1 MKFRM
6 NKSKVDFYNYA
17 TIFLASFPVLG
28 LKKTSLA
35 IILWSFF
42 SLVIL
47 FSEKTYRSIL
57 KKEKMDML
65 VLSSYFLG
73 FLISFFFIDDKILAT
88 KFLEKNISF
97 LIFPFFMIANKN
109 LIYTNTLK
117 NTIQV
122 FVLSNI
128 ILAAYIW
135 IVILSNGYLKVMKS
149 DTYYNPIIRNF
160 FSDISEIHLPYLGIL
175 FVFSSFILLRDIFS
189 STIKITYLNIL
200 RCFCIGL
207 LIFSV
212 ISFAAR
218 LALVLFL
225 LISLFL
231 LFKMA
236 TSIYSKLIFIGCLV
250 SVVFLVFAI
259 PSSKK
264 RIDEICNTK
273 LILPNKNQKSEE
285 VNFRYGI
292 YHCAILILKENWIT
306 GVGPGNVQKDLN
318 NCYSGYSYKNYDD
331 YSKIDYNSHNQYL
344 DILLKYGIFG
354 LGLFFVF
361 LFWGIGNTNL
371 FYRIFLFLIVMAML
385 TENILERQV
394 GIVFF
399 TFFNSL
405 FFINRTNYFE
415 KSIN

>member
-1 MKFRM
+1 MK
-6 NKSKVDFYNYA
+6 KSKVDFYNYA
-17 TIFLASFPVLG
+17 TMFLASFPILG

-35 IILWSFF
+35 IILWSVF
-42 SLVIL
+42 SLIIL
-47 FSEKTYRSIL
+47 FSEKTYRSIQ
-57 KKEKMDML
+57 KKDKIDML

-73 FLISFFFIDDKILAT
+73 FVISFFLIDDKILAT

-97 LIFPFFMIANKN
+97 LIFPVFMIANKN
-109 LIYTNTLK
+109 LIHKDTLRK
-117 NTIQV
+117 AIQV
-122 FVLSNI
+122 FILSNI
-128 ILAAYIW
+128 ILAIYIW
-135 IVILSNGYLKVMKS
+135 IVIFSKGYLKVMES

-160 FSDISEIHLPYLGIL
+160 FSDISEIHLPYLGVL
-175 FVFSSFILLRDIFS
+175 FVFSSLILLRDVFS

-200 RCFCIGL
+200 RCFGIGL

-218 LALVLFL
+218 LALILFL

-236 TSIYSKLIFIGCLV
+236 TSVWSKFIFIGCLIF
-250 SVVFLVFAI
+250 VVLLAFAI

-292 YHCAILILKENWIT
+292 YHCASLILRENWVT

-318 NCYSGYSYKNYDD
+318 TCYSGYTYKNYDD

-354 LGLFFVF
+354 LALFFVF
-361 LFWGIGNTNL
+361 LFWGISNTNYSYL
-371 FYRIFLFLIVMAML
+371 IFLFLIIMAML
-385 TENILERQV
+385 TENILDRQV

-405 FFINRTNYFE
+405 FFIKRTSYFE
-415 KSIN
+415 KSLN

>member
-1 MKFRM
+1 M
-6 NKSKVDFYNYA
+6 NKRKIDFYNYA
-17 TIFLASFPVLG
+17 TIFLASFPILG
-28 LKKTSLA
+28 LKKASLA
-35 IILWSFF
+35 IILWSVF

-57 KKEKMDML
+57 KKDKIDML
-65 VLSSYFLG
+65 VLSSYYLG
-73 FLISFFFIDDKILAT
+73 FIISFFFIDDKTLAT

-97 LIFPFFMIANKN
+97 LIFPVFMIANKN
-109 LIYTNTLK
+109 LIYRDTLK
-117 NTIQV
+117 KALQV
-122 FVLSNI
+122 FILSNI

-135 IVILSNGYLKVMKS
+135 IVILSNGYLKVMES

-160 FSDISEIHLPYLGIL
+160 FSDISEIHLPYLGML
-175 FVFSSFILLRDIFS
+175 YVFSSVILLREIFLS
-189 STIKITYLNIL
+189 KVKITYFNIL
-200 RCFCIGL
+200 RCFGIGL

-218 LALVLFL
+218 LSLILFL
-225 LISLFL
+225 LISLLL

-236 TSIYSKLIFIGCLV
+236 ASIWSKIIFAGCLLSIV
-250 SVVFLVFAI
+250 LLAFAI

-264 RIDEICNTK
+264 RIDEIRHTK

-292 YHCAILILKENWIT
+292 YHCASLILKENWIT

-318 NCYSGYSYKNYDD
+318 TCYSGYNYKNYDD

-354 LGLFFVF
+354 LALFFVF
-361 LFWGIGNTNL
+361 LFWGIANTNL
-371 FYRIFLFLIVMAML
+371 SYRIFLFLILMAML
-385 TENILERQV
+385 TENILDRQV

-399 TFFNSL
+399 TFFNTL

-415 KSIN
+415 KSPN